1 MNIKWLVLL
10 GLVLGLM
17 MCTPKIT
24 EEVAKTPVTTP
35 KKTTEL
41 EEDLSPCPKFK
52 DAPDPD
58 QAEDNYVLYR
68 DFLKANNL
76 PRAFELW
83 KKVYAISP
91 AADGKRN
98 TVYSDGIFF
107 YEFFITQIEDSIK
120 REEYIDAVFDLY
132 NQIEVC
138 YPQAGGYVDARRA
151 FDYYYKY
158 PNRKSKVEIYKLFKK
173 SIDRDG
179 LNVNDFAINPF
190 TALLVELQQEEV
202 VDNAEAQ
209 KYEQLI
215 RAIIANGLKKC
226 EGVYCERW
234 KVINDYAPERLRAF
248 EVIKDFYDCDY
259 YKNQYFKDFE
269 VAQTDCDTIRL
280 VFSRLKWGGCPNEDP
295 MMAQVIAAGNKNCVE
310 ETTPGA
316 AKQGYDCLRNADYD
330 CALEQL
336 KKAADEATDAAR
348 KADLILL
355 ISKIYYTHLRNFS
368 LARTWALRASE
379 VRPNWGEPYML
390 IGRLYASSGPLC
402 GSGTGWDSQVVTWVA
417 IDMWNKAK
425 QVDPSVAKEANQYI
439 ARYTQY
445 MPSIEDIFSRKYQE
459 GGRFFVPC
467 WIQESTTIR
476 AAPRN

>member
-1 MNIKWLVLL
+1 MPPI
-10 GLVLGLM
+10 
-17 MCTPKIT
+17 
-24 EEVAKTPVTTP
+24 
-35 KKTTEL
+35 
-41 EEDLSPCPKFK
+41 
-52 DAPDPD
+52 PD
-58 QAEDNYVLYR
+58 QAEDDYVLYR
-68 DFLKANNL
+68 DFLKANDL
-76 PRAFELW
+76 AQAFELW
-83 KKVYAISP
+83 QKVYAVAP

-107 YEFFITQIEDSIK
+107 YEFFISQTEDSLK
-120 REEYIDAVFDLY
+120 REAYIDAIFELY
-132 NQIEVC
+132 DQIENC
-138 YPQAGGYVDARRA
+138 YPQAGSYVDARRA

-158 PNRKSKVEIYKLFKK
+158 PNRKSKIEIYELFKK
-173 SIDRDG
+173 AIDREG
-179 LNVNDFAINPF
+179 LKVNDFAINPF
-190 TALLVELQQEEV
+190 TALLVDLQQEEAI
-202 VDNAEAQ
+202 DKAEAK

-215 RAIIANGLKKC
+215 RAIIDNGLKKC

-248 EVIKDFYDCDY
+248 EAIKDFYDCQY

-269 VAQTDCDTIRL
+269 LAQTDCDTIRL
-280 VFSRLKWGGCPNEDP
+280 VFSRLRWGGCPNEDP

-330 CALEQL
+330 CAITQF
-336 KKAADEATDAAR
+336 KQAADEATDNTR
-348 KADLILL
+348 KAELLLL
-355 ISKIYYTHLRNFS
+355 ISKIYYSHLRNFS
-368 LARTWALRASE
+368 QARNWALQASE

-402 GSGTGWDSQVVTWVA
+402 GPGTGWDSQVVTWVA

-425 QVDPSVAKEANQYI
+425 QVDASVAKEANQYI

-445 MPSIEDIFSRKYQE
+445 MPSIEDIFSRKLQE

-476 AAPRN
+476 AAPKN